1 MEKTPSKKRTSSQN
15 RALHKLFELVADEFE
30 NNGIEMSIFAKL
42 PIRVP
47 WSGVMVKELWR
58 AIQFS
63 QLNKVSTTNLTT
75 KEIDLVYDTFN
86 RMIAEEFGLHVAFPS
101 IEQLLQDNE

>member
-1 MEKTPSKKRTSSQN
+1 M
-15 RALHKLFELVADEFE
+15 VADEFE
-30 NNGIEMSIFAKL
+30 KAGVEMSIFAKL

-58 AIQFS
+58 AIQVA
-63 QLNKVSTTNLTT
+63 QLNKVSTANLTT

-86 RMIAEEFGLHVAFPS
+86 RMIAEEFGLHVVFPS
-101 IEQLLQDNE
+101 IQQLLQDND